1 MHTISLTDGTTT
13 ITLTSGS
20 YLVTEYAMTTAG
32 AAAQPEATVTESMEL
47 LVTGANTGALRDNW
61 RAVESILELAA
72 LRQRTGIGARV
83 WLQVLLHGEATT
95 WRSEIVSAKLEPER
109 AIAAYSRLKAPA
121 TLAFERKAFWEEA
134 SETELQLS
142 ATGQAAATG
151 GRTIYNRISDNWVQ
165 IAAAQIGGTLPAA
178 IRLRIKNTSA
188 GALTAPIVY
197 AAVNAFSDPANFAH
211 ILEGEAAA
219 SGGSTQAVTGTSGG
233 NVRRFA
239 LTTTAQSGRWTIP
252 AATLQDTAGRPVR
265 ILLLA
270 NDITAGG
277 VYVSARLCYSTSE
290 TAITQTDEVYIA
302 SAGRQVVD
310 LGAIPLPPGN
320 VGASYSD
327 LSLRLYMRTATGT
340 STFDLD
346 FIQLTPVDSFRR
358 YSMVVST
365 TLAVND
371 SFVDDGM
378 AELLY
383 IDGAI
388 TVPMLVAA
396 GAPLRLW
403 PGRINRIL
411 LLSNQISSTYGE
423 VRIYYRA
430 RKASL

>member
-1 MHTISLTDGTTT
+1 
-13 ITLTSGS
+13 
-20 YLVTEYAMTTAG
+20 MTTAG

-61 RAVESILELAA
+61 RAVESLLELAA

-178 IRLRIKNTSA
+178 FRLEFKNTSG
-188 GALTAPIVY
+188 GALAAPILY
-197 AAVNAFSDPANFAH
+197 AAINAFSDPANMQPV
-211 ILEGEAAA
+211 LEGEAAA
-219 SGGSTQAVTGTSGG
+219 AGGTTQAVAGTSGG
-233 NVRRFA
+233 NVRRFS
-239 LTTTAQSGRWTIP
+239 LTTTQQTGRWTVP

-265 ILLLA
+265 ILVFA
-270 NDITAGG
+270 NDVSASG
-277 VYVSARLCYSTSE
+277 VYILARLAYSTDA
-290 TAITQTDEVYIA
+290 TAIVQTDEVYLSA
-302 SAGRQVVD
+302 AGRQVID
-310 LGAIPLPPGN
+310 LGTLPLPPGDA
-320 VGASYSD
+320 GISYSD
-327 LSLRLYMRTATGT
+327 LSLLILMRTASGT
-340 STFDLD
+340 VTLD
-346 FIQLTPVDSFRR
+346 IDYIMLAPVDSFRR
-358 YSMVVST
+358 YSINPSIS
-365 TLAVND
+365 LANND
-371 SFVDDGM
+371 AIVDDGM
-378 AELLY
+378 AGVSYLS
-383 IDGAI
+383 GAI
-388 TVPMLVAA
+388 ITPMVVAS

-403 PGRINRIL
+403 PGRINRML
-411 LLSNQISSTYGE
+411 FLCNQLSSTYAT
-423 VRIYYRA
+423 VRTYYRA